1 MVSIEI
7 KSTIMERIMKFLVI
21 VTEALHLFKN
31 ILTDLKAKQSF
42 IHLFTLVLLVAV
54 SSGLVLYLIDP
65 AVHSPFDGI
74 WSAWVTMT
82 HVGFGDVVPTSFF
95 GRLLSAS
102 LILFGLILFS
112 LFTATFSVILMNK
125 DMNTWGM
132 EMRQIGEE
140 TTRIE
145 TDETQIFRELARLH
159 DRMTTLEQQLLAKK
173 AK

>member
-1 MVSIEI
+1 
-7 KSTIMERIMKFLVI
+7 MKFLVV
-21 VTEALHLFKN
+21 VTEAWHLFEN
-31 ILTDLKAKQSF
+31 ILADLKAKQSF
-42 IHLFTLVLLVAV
+42 IYLFTLVLIVAV
-54 SSGLVLYLIDP
+54 SSGFVLYLIDP
-65 AVHSPFDGI
+65 AVKSPFDGI

-132 EMRQIGEE
+132 EMRQIGKE

-145 TDETQIFRELARLH
+145 TDETQILRELARLH
-159 DRMTTLEQQLLAKK
+159 DRMTALERQLSAKK

>member
-1 MVSIEI
+1 
-7 KSTIMERIMKFLVI
+7 
-21 VTEALHLFKN
+21 
-31 ILTDLKAKQSF
+31 
-42 IHLFTLVLLVAV
+42 
-54 SSGLVLYLIDP
+54 
-65 AVHSPFDGI
+65 
-74 WSAWVTMT
+74 MT

-125 DMNTWGM
+125 DMSTWGI

-145 TDETQIFRELARLH
+145 TDEVQILRELVRLH
-159 DRMTTLEQQLLAKK
+159 DRMTALEQQLLAKK
-173 AK
+173 TK